1 MEPLSVTDLK
11 FKLMRETM
19 GTLGVLL
26 LNLGKQTGIME
37 ALRGGDKLST
47 SETQQREEVE
57 TDNVVCLLY
66 IVSCHFQAE
75 LSPLV
80 VLSFVFC
87 LLSSHPFCLLSFIF
101 CPLSGLS

>member
-1 MEPLSVTDLK
+1 MTDLK
-11 FKLMRETM
+11 AKLMRETM

-57 TDNVVCLLY
+57 TDNVV
-66 IVSCHFQAE
+66 
-75 LSPLV
+75 
-80 VLSFVFC
+80 
-87 LLSSHPFCLLSFIF
+87 
-101 CPLSGLS
+101 

>member
-1 MEPLSVTDLK
+1 MERNLIMESVSVTDLK
-11 FKLMRETM
+11 AKLMRETM

-57 TDNVVCLLY
+57 TDNVVFLLY
-66 IVSCHFQAE
+66 IVFE
-75 LSPLV
+75 IV
-80 VLSFVFC
+80 
-87 LLSSHPFCLLSFIF
+87 
-101 CPLSGLS
+101 

>member
-47 SETQQREEVE
+47 SETKEKEEVE
-57 TDNVVCLLY
+57 TENVVM
-66 IVSCHFQAE
+66 
-75 LSPLV
+75 
-80 VLSFVFC
+80 
-87 LLSSHPFCLLSFIF
+87 
-101 CPLSGLS
+101 

>member
-1 MEPLSVTDLK
+1 MESVSVTDLK
-11 FKLMRETM
+11 AKLMRETM

-57 TDNVVCLLY
+57 TDNVVYNAATIQSQL
-66 IVSCHFQAE
+66 F
-75 LSPLV
+75 
-80 VLSFVFC
+80 
-87 LLSSHPFCLLSFIF
+87 
-101 CPLSGLS
+101 SGQIRHRVTD

>member
-1 MEPLSVTDLK
+1 MTDLK
-11 FKLMRETM
+11 AKLMRETM

-66 IVSCHFQAE
+66 IVFE
-75 LSPLV
+75 IV
-80 VLSFVFC
+80 
-87 LLSSHPFCLLSFIF
+87 
-101 CPLSGLS
+101 

>member
-1 MEPLSVTDLK
+1 MTDLK
-11 FKLMRETM
+11 AKLMRETM

-57 TDNVVCLLY
+57 TDNVVFLLY
-66 IVSCHFQAE
+66 IVFE
-75 LSPLV
+75 IV
-80 VLSFVFC
+80 
-87 LLSSHPFCLLSFIF
+87 
-101 CPLSGLS
+101 

>member
-1 MEPLSVTDLK
+1 MTDLK
-11 FKLMRETM
+11 AKLMRETM

-57 TDNVVCLLY
+57 TDNVAFLLY
-66 IVSCHFQAE
+66 IVFE
-75 LSPLV
+75 IV
-80 VLSFVFC
+80 
-87 LLSSHPFCLLSFIF
+87 
-101 CPLSGLS
+101 